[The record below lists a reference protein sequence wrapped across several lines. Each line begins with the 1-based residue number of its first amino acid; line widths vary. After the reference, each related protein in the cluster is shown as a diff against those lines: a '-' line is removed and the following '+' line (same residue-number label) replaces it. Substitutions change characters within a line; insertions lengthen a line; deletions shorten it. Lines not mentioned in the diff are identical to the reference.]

1 MIDSFSII
9 EFFKVARTLKSSC
22 YEKSNPEWHPLAH
35 SPPVP
40 DRFRFVLRK
49 ASFSALFFLP
59 PSRSLAN
66 LNQYLT
72 IEYISASVA
81 LGQG

>member
-1 MIDSFSII
+1 MKNLILRGILWLTPLLFPIGFVLCCGKPLSLPSSFS
-9 EFFKVARTLKSSC
+9 L
-22 YEKSNPEWHPLAH
+22 
-35 SPPVP
+35 
-40 DRFRFVLRK
+40 
-49 ASFSALFFLP
+49 